1 MKEGRIRGRKI
12 RPPPRED
19 QEKRVETRRGRTASQ
34 AVRRMASG
42 VSMSQDCDLWWW
54 RLTAFISLGRKKA
67 AEHSLEEQ
75 KAVRFGESE
84 GGFYLRQSVQ
94 KRAERR
100 RRDVRSN
107 SNGCFGFE
115 TVCFSDGKIETLAGG
130 SCSSDGAGERTG
142 GVESSGTAVS
152 SNG

>member
-1 MKEGRIRGRKI
+1 MV
-12 RPPPRED
+12 
-19 QEKRVETRRGRTASQ
+19 Q
-34 AVRRMASG
+34 
-42 VSMSQDCDLWWW
+42 
-54 RLTAFISLGRKKA
+54 
-67 AEHSLEEQ
+67 
-75 KAVRFGESE
+75 FGDIE
-84 GGFYLRQSVQ
+84 GGFHLRQRVQ

-115 TVCFSDGKIETLAGG
+115 TECFSAGKIETLAGG